1 MTYVSKAPAHKFQN
15 LYINQKIAR
24 KRINLGD
31 KMYLKELN
39 IGNVKCKNNI
49 FLAPMA
55 GITDLPFRLICEKFD
70 PGLVVTEMISSKAL
84 LYNDEKT
91 KTLLKVDGEKRP
103 ISMQIF
109 GSDEEAMAYG
119 AKYVSNIADIV
130 DINMGC
136 PAPKV
141 TKNGDGSKLL
151 TDLEKAGKVI
161 EAVVKN
167 SKVPVTLK
175 IRTGWDK
182 EHIVA
187 KEIAKIAESLGVSAI
202 AVHGRTRDEYYSG
215 KADLEEIRKVKEAVN
230 IPVIGNGDIGDEES
244 AKAMFEKTGVDGIMI
259 GRGAIGNPWI
269 FQRIKYYLENGEK
282 MSDVS
287 ITDKFAIIKE
297 HFLLEIAEKGE
308 YTGIRE
314 FRKHLAYYS
323 KGLPNSSEFR
333 SKINILENKDN
344 VIRAL
349 DDFLNHLKEAKI

>member
-1 MTYVSKAPAHKFQN
+1 MV
-15 LYINQKIAR
+15 
-24 KRINLGD
+24 
-31 KMYLKELN
+31 
-39 IGNVKCKNNI
+39 
-49 FLAPMA
+49 
-55 GITDLPFRLICEKFD
+55 
-70 PGLVVTEMISSKAL
+70 SSKAL

-91 KTLLKVDGEKRP
+91 KTLLKIDGEKRP

-119 AKYVSNIADIV
+119 AKYVSSLADIV

-161 EAVVKN
+161 KAVVKN
-167 SKVPVTLK
+167 STVPVTLK

-187 KEIAKIAESLGVSAI
+187 TEIAKIAESLGVSAI
-202 AVHGRTRDEYYSG
+202 TVHGRTRDEYYSG

-230 IPVIGNGDIGDEES
+230 IPVIGNGDIVDEES

-269 FQRIKYYLENGEK
+269 FQKIQYFLETGEK
-282 MSDVS
+282 MPDVS
-287 ITDKFAIIKE
+287 LEERFAIIKQ

-323 KGLPNSSEFR
+323 KGLSNASEFR
-333 SKINILENKDN
+333 NKINGLESKEE
-344 VIRAL
+344 VIDEL
-349 DDFLNHLKEAKI
+349 EKFFICFK